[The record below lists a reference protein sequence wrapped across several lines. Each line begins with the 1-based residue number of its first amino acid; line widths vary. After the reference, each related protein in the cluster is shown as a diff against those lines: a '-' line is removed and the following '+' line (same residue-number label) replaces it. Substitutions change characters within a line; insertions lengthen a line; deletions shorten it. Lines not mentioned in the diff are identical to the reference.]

1 MSSSLEQSVKGR
13 LKKIAR
19 ETSKDFN
26 FVCIQYLQ
34 ERFLARLEKSAYRDH
49 FILKGALLLL
59 AYKIP
64 AVRPS
69 KDIDFLGQQT
79 PNEVDQIES
88 AIREIAEI
96 DLEDGVSFNPDDM
109 DIEQITENA
118 KYGGL
123 RVRISA
129 TVGGD
134 RHRLQL
140 DIGFGDT
147 IVDGPVDMDY
157 PSMLE
162 FPSPN
167 IKVYSL
173 ESAIAEKLEAIVSLG
188 TFGSRMKDYFDV
200 WFLVNNHEIDKDRLQ
215 KAILATFEKRHTP
228 IEDFGY
234 IFSDEF
240 KSDTDKVR
248 QWEAFLNRSSID
260 VDQSF
265 EEVVIE
271 IETFIKLLL

>member
-13 LKKIAR
+13 LKNIAR
-19 ETSKDFN
+19 ETGKDFN
-26 FVCIQYLQ
+26 FICIQYLQ
-34 ERFLARLEKSAYRDH
+34 ERFLARLEKSTYRDH

-59 AYKIP
+59 AYNIP

-79 PNEVDQIES
+79 SNEIDKVES
-88 AIREIAEI
+88 AIREIVKL
-96 DLEDGVSFNPDDM
+96 DLEDGVSFNQEKI
-109 DIEQITENA
+109 DIQQITEDA
-118 KYGGL
+118 EYGGL

-157 PSMLE
+157 PAMLE

-188 TFGSRMKDYFDV
+188 AFGSRMKDYFDV
-200 WFLVNNHEIDKDRLQ
+200 WFLMSNHEIDKDRLQ
-215 KAILATFEKRHTP
+215 KAILTTFEKRSTP
-228 IEDFGY
+228 LEDFKY

-240 KSDTDKVR
+240 KSDKDKAR
-248 QWEAFLNRSSID
+248 QWEAFLNRTSID
-260 VDQSF
+260 VETSF
-265 EEVVIE
+265 EEVVDKMASFLNPIH
-271 IETFIKLLL
+271 